1 MLLEQMTTYVLITP
15 SALILAVF
23 VLATFSVERPL
34 RHRTI
39 AIYAITLLGIILRL
53 WQYSANR
60 ALWQDEAMLSLN
72 IVNRSYADLVQ
83 PLDYNQGTPILF
95 LWAEKTMVSWL
106 GVSEYSLRL
115 VPLVS
120 GILSIGLFHI
130 VAKNLIGSKA
140 LLFALALFSTSGA
153 LIYYASEAKQYAT
166 DVAVTLSIVAVI
178 YSALKR
184 GLTFHRSLVL
194 VLLGVGSIWLSHP
207 AVFVLA
213 SGALILLYSAMR
225 SRNYQRIAYSLVI
238 GVSWGGSFVSN
249 YFIALKQLANNSIL
263 LNFWKTS
270 FAPFPPQSLADLI
283 WYCGK
288 SLKFFVDPGGFQFPV
303 FMALPLLVI
312 AGVIG
317 LWRDSRKTSL
327 FVLWLPLILAWA
339 ASTLGKYPL
348 VGRFMLFFLP
358 SVILTIAYGIATL
371 WQHTGDYSRRVVG
384 AAIVFLF
391 FQPVLPLIQDFP
403 RYREEIKPVV
413 DYIDDHYLPG
423 DQVYVYWAAEPAF
436 LFYAKDRF
444 DDNYIIGV
452 KSFRDPDAYI
462 QDMKHICRLG
472 RVWMLFSSVYLQQRT
487 HFLQHLDR
495 SGGVRRDQIEGQ
507 GSFAYLYDLSGV
519 ECPAY

>member
-1 MLLEQMTTYVLITP
+1 MTANILVTL
-15 SALILAVF
+15 SSFILAIF
-23 VLATFSVERPL
+23 VLATFAVERPL

-39 AIYAITLLGIILRL
+39 PVFAVILLGIVLRL
-53 WQYSANR
+53 WQYLANR

-72 IVNRSYADLVQ
+72 IVNRSYVDLVR
-83 PLDYNQGTPILF
+83 PLDYNQGAPILF
-95 LWAEKTMVSWL
+95 TWAEKTMVNWL

-120 GILSIGLFHI
+120 GIFSIGLFYI

-140 LLFALALFSTSGA
+140 LLLALALFSTSGA
-153 LIYYASEAKQYAT
+153 LIYYASESKQYAT
-166 DVAVTLSIVAVI
+166 DVTVTLSIVAVV
-178 YSALKR
+178 YSTLKR

-194 VLLGVGSIWLSHP
+194 VLLGVGSTWLSHP

-213 SGALILLYSAMR
+213 SGALILLCNAMR
-225 SRNYQRIAYSLVI
+225 SRNYQRTAYSLVI

-249 YFIALKQLANNSIL
+249 YFVSLKHLANNSIL
-263 LNFWKTS
+263 YNFWETS
-270 FAPFPPQSLADLI
+270 FAPFPPQSKADFF

-288 SLKFFVDPGGFQFPV
+288 SLRFFTDPGGFQFPAV
-303 FMALPLLVI
+303 MAPPLLVI

-327 FVLWLPLILAWA
+327 FVLWLPLVFAWA
-339 ASTLGKYPL
+339 ASILGKYPL

-371 WQHTGDYSRRVVG
+371 WQHTGHHSRWVVG
-384 AAIVFLF
+384 TAIVFLL
-391 FQPVLPLIQDFP
+391 FQPVLSLIKDFP

-413 DYIDDHYLPG
+413 NYIDDHYLLG

-444 DDNYIIGV
+444 NGSYIIGV
-452 KSFRDPDAYI
+452 KSFRDPFAYM
-462 QDMKHICRLG
+462 QDMKYICGLG
-472 RVWMLFSSVYLQQRT
+472 RVWVLFSAVYGQQRT
-487 HFLQHLDR
+487 HFLQYLDR